1 MFGKNVVD
9 PGHTGMLRRYLDMW
23 GSKAMKTRM
32 VGTTL
37 PVLEIGLEQG
47 DRIISEPGRFSWMT
61 RNVALQTSA
70 RTAGSSGFLG
80 ALGRAISGGGLF
92 MNEYQSAGGVGMVAF
107 AAHVPGSIVEVQVNP
122 GHTYFI
128 HRHGFLCGT
137 DGVELSIG
145 FQRSLGAGIF
155 GGDGF
160 ILQKLTGNAR
170 AWVELG
176 GEIVTY
182 TLAPGETLQVHP
194 GHVGM
199 FEGTVNFDITL
210 LPGLKN
216 KLFGGD
222 GLFIAQLTGPG
233 QVWLQTLTMPNLA
246 HAIEPYLARESS
258 GSSMISGSD
267 SNAGIGGA
275 IAGGVI
281 GSVLGGLFGKDD

>member
-1 MFGKNVVD
+1 
-9 PGHTGMLRRYLDMW
+9 
-23 GSKAMKTRM
+23 MKTRM

-37 PVLEIGLEQG
+37 PVLEVGLEQG

-61 RNVALQTSA
+61 RNVVLQTSA
-70 RTAGSSGFLG
+70 RTAGAKGFLG
-80 ALGRAISGGGLF
+80 VVGRALSGGGLF
-92 MNEYQSAGGVGMVAF
+92 MNEYATSGAQGMVAF
-107 AAHVPGSIVEVQVNP
+107 AAKVPGSIVEVQVNP
-122 GHTYFI
+122 GQAYFI

-137 DGVELSIG
+137 EGVELSIG

-160 ILQKLTGNAR
+160 ILEKLTGNAR

-194 GHVGM
+194 GHIGM
-199 FEGTVNFDITL
+199 FEGSVNFDITMI
-210 LPGLKN
+210 PGLKN
-216 KLFGGD
+216 KFFGGD

-246 HAIEPYLARESS
+246 HALEPYLARES
-258 GSSMISGSD
+258 GSSSVLGGD
-267 SNAGIGGA
+267 SSAGIGGA

>member
-1 MFGKNVVD
+1 
-9 PGHTGMLRRYLDMW
+9 
-23 GSKAMKTRM
+23 MKTRM

-37 PVLEIGLEQG
+37 PVLEVGLEQG
-47 DRIISEPGRFSWMT
+47 DRLISEPGRFSWMT
-61 RNVALQTSA
+61 RNIVLQTSA
-70 RTAGSSGFLG
+70 RTAGAKGFLG
-80 ALGRAISGGGLF
+80 VMGRALSGGGLF
-92 MNEYQSAGGVGMVAF
+92 MNEYETSGAPGMVAF
-107 AAHVPGSIVEVQVNP
+107 AAKVPGSIIEVQMNA
-122 GHTYFI
+122 GQTYFI

-137 DGVELSIG
+137 EGVELSIG

-160 ILQKLTGNAR
+160 VLQKLSGSAR

-194 GHVGM
+194 GHIGM
-199 FEGTVNFDITL
+199 FEGSVNFDISL
-210 LPGLKN
+210 IPGLKN

-222 GLFIAQLTGPG
+222 GLFVAQLTGPG

-246 HAIEPYLARESS
+246 HALEPYLAREN
-258 GSSMISGSD
+258 GNVTGG
-267 SNAGIGGA
+267 SNAGVGGA

-281 GSVLGGLFGKDD
+281 GSVLGGLFNNND